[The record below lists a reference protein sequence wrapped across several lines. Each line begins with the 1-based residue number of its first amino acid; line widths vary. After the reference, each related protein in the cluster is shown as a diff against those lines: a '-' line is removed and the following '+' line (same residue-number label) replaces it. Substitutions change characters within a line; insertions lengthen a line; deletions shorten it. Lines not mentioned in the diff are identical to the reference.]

1 MTFKAVLS
9 LCRASNLPTV
19 WMNVLTAA
27 LLTNVASPWDQI
39 AALALALSCFY
50 CAGMAMNDLC
60 DLAHDRIHQPYRP
73 IVAGRLTRRQAISIM
88 TLLFLCGFVLLA
100 LAGSRL
106 GFASGIGLCAVIW
119 VYNRYHKQFPITV
132 FVMAGA
138 RLMVYVVTALCL
150 SEHVLPAVWLAA
162 LVQTA
167 YVTTLTAIARAEH
180 KAPTGRYSWPVVPW
194 LIAIMPMIDAAVLMW
209 LVSPMWSIAG
219 VLALWATRFG
229 QKYIRGD

>member
-27 LLTNVASPWDQI
+27 LLANTTTAWHQVAL
-39 AALALALSCFY
+39 LALALSCFY

-60 DLAHDRIHQPYRP
+60 DLGHDRIHQPYRP
-73 IVAGRLTRRQAISIM
+73 IVAGRMTRRQAIAIM
-88 TLLFLCGFVLLA
+88 TLLLFCGFVLLA
-100 LAGSRL
+100 LAGSPL
-106 GFASGIGLCAVIW
+106 GFASGIGLVGIIW
-119 VYNRYHKQFPITV
+119 LYNRYHKRFPITV

-150 SEHVLPAVWLAA
+150 SERIAPAVWLAA
-162 LVQTA
+162 LIQTA
-167 YVTTLTAIARAEH
+167 YVAALTAIARAEH
-180 KAPTGRYSWPVVPW
+180 KIAKGRYSWPVVPW
-194 LIAIMPMIDAAVLMW
+194 LIAVMPLIDAAVLMW
-209 LVSPMWSIAG
+209 LLSPMWSIAG
-219 VLALWATRFG
+219 VLAMLATRFG